1 MTNLTIANLVHFY
14 AKELKDIS
22 STPLL
27 DVKIC
32 LAHILK
38 ISTAELYLKDDDKLD
53 ASQQKDLSSLMQRR
67 INGEPVAYLIGKK
80 DFWDFT
86 ASVDK
91 SVLVPRPETEVL
103 VEYILSF
110 YRKECFKTVLDI
122 GTGSG
127 VIALSLARERDWS
140 ITAIDISLDALAIAK
155 KNALKIG
162 LEKKVKFY
170 QSDLFQNVDGKF
182 DIIASNPPY
191 IADDD
196 PHLGSLQHEPA
207 LALISPDQGYY
218 HLYSIIDQAHNYL
231 NQGGSIILEH
241 GYLQGNLVRARFTER
256 GYKDIQTVKDYAGL
270 DRITIAFL
278 P

>member
-1 MTNLTIANLVHFY
+1 MTSLTIANLVHFY
-14 AKELKDIS
+14 AKELKGIS

-38 ISTAELYLKDDDKLD
+38 ISTAELYLKDDYKLD
-53 ASQQKDLSSLMQRR
+53 ASQQKELSVLMQRR

-103 VEYILSF
+103 VEYILSS
-110 YRKECFKTVLDI
+110 YSKECLKTVLDI

-155 KNALKIG
+155 KNAFKIG
-162 LEKKVKFY
+162 LERKVKFY
-170 QSDLFQNVDGKF
+170 QSNLFENVDGKF

-191 IADDD
+191 ISADD
-196 PHLGSLQHEPA
+196 PHLESLQHEPVQ
-207 LALISPDQGYY
+207 ALISPDQGYY

-241 GYLQGNLVRARFTER
+241 GSLQGNLVRARFAER
-256 GYKDIQTVKDYAGL
+256 GYKEIKTINDYAGL
-270 DRITIAFL
+270 ERITIAFL